1 MMIPLKHIR
10 NFIVDMDG
18 VLWHGDVPLPG
29 MVEFFAVLRR
39 RGLRFVL
46 ATNNAGKTGAEYVAK
61 LARMGVAVTADEIIT
76 SPQATAAYL
85 AQHVADARIYVVGS
99 PSLTA
104 ELRARSLTVV
114 QPNEESTAN
123 CVVVGGI
130 VGYLTY
136 QNLAEACLLIR
147 AGAKFFGTNPDLTF
161 PSERGIVPGN
171 GAILEALRVS
181 TGIAPL
187 VIGKPQPEM
196 MVQAMQ
202 RMNGNPSDT
211 AVIGDRLDTDI
222 LGGRNAGLTS
232 LLVLTGV
239 TTAAQAEIDPIK
251 ADYIFESIGAVADLL
266 TNGS

>member
-1 MMIPLKHIR
+1 MMIPLEHIR

-181 TGIAPL
+181 TGVAPL

-202 RMNGNPSDT
+202 RMNGNPTDT

>member
-1 MMIPLKHIR
+1 MIPLEHIC

-18 VLWHGDVPLPG
+18 VLWHGDTPLPG
-29 MVEFFAVLRR
+29 MVEFFGVLRR
-39 RGLRFVL
+39 RGFRFVL

-61 LARMGVAVTADEIIT
+61 LARMGVAVSADEIIT
-76 SPQATAAYL
+76 SPQATSAYL
-85 AQHVADARIYVVGS
+85 AHHVADARIYVVGS
-99 PSLTA
+99 PSLAT

-114 QPNEESTAN
+114 SPDEVATAN

-136 QNLAEACLLIR
+136 EHLANACLLIR
-147 AGAKFFGTNPDLTF
+147 GGAQFFGTNPDLTF

-181 TGIAPL
+181 TGVAPT

-202 RMNGNPSDT
+202 RMDGNAANT

-239 TTAAQAEIDPIK
+239 TTAAQVDIDLIK
-251 ADYIFESIGAVADLL
+251 ADYIFETIGSVADVLAG
-266 TNGS
+266 T